1 MHPITEQ
8 CSLNRK
14 LWHARVEQ
22 LAASQESS
30 QNTTPT
36 PAPSPLRPRTAS
48 QTQEAHY
55 RSIFPLSLPPAL
67 TQTQSVN
74 HVPTFTSQNQS
85 LAGNLSTRPSSANSA
100 STVGA
105 ASLFS
110 PTGSTSSMSVSG
122 GGSIPSGINGG
133 PEPSTVRAAYRA
145 SVRKKKSFHR
155 VSWPAPAP
163 PPPPLP
169 VPSPLGE
176 H

>member
-14 LWHARVEQ
+14 LWHERMER
-22 LAASQESS
+22 LAVSQESS
-30 QNTTPT
+30 QK

-67 TQTQSVN
+67 TQSQSLN
-74 HVPTFTSQNQS
+74 QVPTLASQGQS
-85 LAGNLSTRPSSANSA
+85 LTGPLSTRPSSATSA

-105 ASLFS
+105 TSLFS
-110 PTGSTSSMSVSG
+110 PTGSTSSVSVSNG
-122 GGSIPSGINGG
+122 VGPGVVGNINGG
-133 PEPSTVRAAYRA
+133 TEPSALRAAYQT

-155 VSWPAPAP
+155 VSWPVPVP